1 MPVWRCREATPADF
15 KPHRWPAA
23 QPAAGIVVFR
33 RMIYSGAQPPN
44 AGGARRRL
52 GVACLV
58 GLLVSLA
65 CAVLIWMTY
74 DSLPPDLKMI
84 APARLLDR
92 AVTH

>member
-1 MPVWRCREATPADF
+1 
-15 KPHRWPAA
+15 
-23 QPAAGIVVFR
+23 
-33 RMIYSGAQPPN
+33 
-44 AGGARRRL
+44 
-52 GVACLV
+52 VACLV

-65 CAVLIWMTY
+65 CASLIWMTY